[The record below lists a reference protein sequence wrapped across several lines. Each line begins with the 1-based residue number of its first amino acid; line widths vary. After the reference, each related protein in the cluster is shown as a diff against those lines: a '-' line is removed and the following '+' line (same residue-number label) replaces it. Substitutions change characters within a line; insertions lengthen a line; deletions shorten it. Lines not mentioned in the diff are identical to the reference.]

1 MSAVYKIPYERSFA
15 SQPKAKC
22 WHPTKNEKVVP
33 RGVYKSTGKKYWFIC
48 DTCNH
53 DFDARLDNITK
64 GKWCPYC
71 ANKKLCNDEKCEKCF
86 NHSFASQ
93 PKAPFWHP
101 TKNEKVVPRGVSKST
116 HTKYWFICGD
126 CNHPFDA
133 GVNNISC
140 SGNWC
145 PYCAKHRGKLC
156 DDEECQ
162 HCFNRSFASH
172 PKAPFWHP
180 TKNKKVVPRQ
190 VFKSSPNT
198 KYWFICDTCNHDFD
212 VSLGNITHQGN
223 WCPHCVNKTE
233 TKMKEHL
240 EREKENLYIE
250 SIKHQYKP
258 NWTRVN
264 GTSYKYDFYI
274 KLTNGVK
281 LIIEVD
287 GRQHYEQVSNWGTPL
302 HNQIRDCIKERL
314 AGQQEINLIRLN
326 QEHIWEDKEN
336 WQQKLHE
343 FIQRKYVNNREIEI
357 YDACCW

>member
-93 PKAPFWHP
+93 
-101 TKNEKVVPRGVSKST
+101 
-116 HTKYWFICGD
+116 
-126 CNHPFDA
+126 
-133 GVNNISC
+133 
-140 SGNWC
+140 
-145 PYCAKHRGKLC
+145 
-156 DDEECQ
+156 
-162 HCFNRSFASH
+162 